1 LRLSSG
7 IKVGTIFDLV
17 IKTIPMKRILSITIF
32 LLLAASL
39 TAQTKNAENKNVTAT
54 LKSSS
59 RLFSVKDDMT
69 SVVIIIP
76 TGSTVK
82 VLDSD
87 STYMH
92 VTFEENEGYIF
103 SKTAIIDKTPVNI
116 AQMIQDQP
124 QTSAPQTTKEQP
136 LSRFSYLEKKYG
148 TTMATRLYSGKIWK
162 GMNSEMVKDSWGSA
176 QKINRTINGNTV
188 QEEWLYKTTWL
199 YFENNTLMDWGP
211 VKQ

>member
-1 LRLSSG
+1 M
-7 IKVGTIFDLV
+7 
-17 IKTIPMKRILSITIF
+17 IPMKKIFSIAIF
-32 LLLAASL
+32 FLFAVSVL
-39 TAQTKNAENKNVTAT
+39 AQTKSTEDKNVTAT

-69 SVVIIIP
+69 SVVVIIP

-82 VLDSD
+82 VLGSD

-103 SKTAIIDKTPVNI
+103 SKTATIDKTPVNI
-116 AQMIQDQP
+116 ARMIQSQP
-124 QTSAPQTTKEQP
+124 QPAAQQQVNEQP

-148 TTMATRLYSGKIWK
+148 TTMAARLYSGKIWK
-162 GMNSEMVKDSWGSA
+162 GMNSDMVKDSWGTA

-188 QEEWLYKTTWL
+188 QEEWFYKTTWL
-199 YFENNTLMDWGP
+199 YFENNTLKDWGP

>member
-1 LRLSSG
+1 
-7 IKVGTIFDLV
+7 
-17 IKTIPMKRILSITIF
+17 MKKILSTAISILF
-32 LLLAASL
+32 AVSVL
-39 TAQTKNAENKNVTAT
+39 AQTKNTEVKNITAT

-69 SVVIIIP
+69 SVVVIIP

-92 VTFEENEGYIF
+92 VTFEENEGFIF

-148 TTMATRLYSGKIWK
+148 NTMATRLYSGKIWK
-162 GMNSEMVKDSWGSA
+162 GMNSEMVKDSWGTA

-199 YFENNTLMDWGP
+199 YIENNTLVDWGP
-211 VKQ
+211 VK

>member
-1 LRLSSG
+1 
-7 IKVGTIFDLV
+7 
-17 IKTIPMKRILSITIF
+17 MKKILSVIISVLF
-32 LLLAASL
+32 IMSA
-39 TAQTKNAENKNVTAT
+39 TAQTNSTKNQNVTAT

-69 SVVIIIP
+69 SVVVIIP
-76 TGSTVK
+76 TGSTVR
-82 VLDSD
+82 VLDTD

-92 VTFEENEGYIF
+92 VTYEESEGYIF
-103 SKTAIIDKTPVNI
+103 SRTATIDKNPVNI
-116 AQMIQDQP
+116 AQMIQNQP
-124 QTSAPQTTKEQP
+124 QAAAPQTANEQP

-162 GMNSEMVKDSWGSA
+162 GMNSDMVKDSWGTA
-176 QKINRTINGNTV
+176 QKISRTINGNTV
-188 QEEWLYKTTWL
+188 QEEWRYKTTWL

>member
-1 LRLSSG
+1 
-7 IKVGTIFDLV
+7 
-17 IKTIPMKRILSITIF
+17 MKRILSISIF

-39 TAQTKNAENKNVTAT
+39 TAQNKNVTAT

-69 SVVIIIP
+69 SVVVIIP

-116 AQMIQDQP
+116 AQMIQNKP
-124 QTSAPQTTKEQP
+124 QSSAQQQTNEQP

-199 YFENNTLMDWGP
+199 YMENNTLLDWGP
-211 VKQ
+211 VK

>member
-1 LRLSSG
+1 M
-7 IKVGTIFDLV
+7 
-17 IKTIPMKRILSITIF
+17 IPMKKIFSIAIF
-32 LLLAASL
+32 FLFAVSVL
-39 TAQTKNAENKNVTAT
+39 AQTKSTEDKNVTAT

-69 SVVIIIP
+69 SVVVIIP

-82 VLDSD
+82 VLGSD

-103 SKTAIIDKTPVNI
+103 SKTATIDKSPVNI
-116 AQMIQDQP
+116 ARMIQSQP
-124 QTSAPQTTKEQP
+124 QPAAQQQVNEQP

-148 TTMATRLYSGKIWK
+148 TTMAARLYSGKIWK
-162 GMNSEMVKDSWGSA
+162 GMNSDMVKDSWGTA

-188 QEEWLYKTTWL
+188 QEEWFYKTTWL
-199 YFENNTLMDWGP
+199 YFENNTLKDWGP

>member
-1 LRLSSG
+1 M
-7 IKVGTIFDLV
+7 KKIF
-17 IKTIPMKRILSITIF
+17 SIAIF
-32 LLLAASL
+32 FLFAVSVL
-39 TAQTKNAENKNVTAT
+39 AQTKSTEDKNVTAT

-69 SVVIIIP
+69 SVVVIIP

-82 VLDSD
+82 VLGSD

-103 SKTAIIDKTPVNI
+103 SKTATIDKTPVNI
-116 AQMIQDQP
+116 ARMIQSQP
-124 QTSAPQTTKEQP
+124 QPAAQQQVNEQP

-148 TTMATRLYSGKIWK
+148 TTMAARLYSGKIWK
-162 GMNSEMVKDSWGSA
+162 GMNSDMVKDSWGTA

-188 QEEWLYKTTWL
+188 QEEWFYKTTWL
-199 YFENNTLMDWGP
+199 YFENNTLKDWGP

>member
-1 LRLSSG
+1 
-7 IKVGTIFDLV
+7 
-17 IKTIPMKRILSITIF
+17 MKKILSTAISILF
-32 LLLAASL
+32 AVSVL
-39 TAQTKNAENKNVTAT
+39 AQTKNTEVKNITAT

-69 SVVIIIP
+69 SVVVIIP

-92 VTFEENEGYIF
+92 VTFEENEGFIF

-162 GMNSEMVKDSWGSA
+162 GMNSEMVKDSWGTA

-199 YFENNTLMDWGP
+199 YIENNTLVDWGP
-211 VKQ
+211 VK

>member
-1 LRLSSG
+1 MK
-7 IKVGTIFDLV
+7 KVISAIAF
-17 IKTIPMKRILSITIF
+17 ILLI
-32 LLLAASL
+32 ASAP
-39 TAQTKNAENKNVTAT
+39 AQTNSTKNQNVTAT

-76 TGSTVK
+76 AGSTVK

-103 SKTAIIDKTPVNI
+103 SKTAMIDKNPVNI
-116 AQMIQDQP
+116 AQMIQKQSQP
-124 QTSAPQTTKEQP
+124 NSQQTYKEQP

-162 GMNSEMVKDSWGSA
+162 GMNSEMVKDSWGTA

>member
-1 LRLSSG
+1 M
-7 IKVGTIFDLV
+7 KKIF
-17 IKTIPMKRILSITIF
+17 SIAIF
-32 LLLAASL
+32 FLFAVSVL
-39 TAQTKNAENKNVTAT
+39 AQTKSTEDKNVTAT

-69 SVVIIIP
+69 SVVVIIP

-82 VLDSD
+82 VLGSD

-103 SKTAIIDKTPVNI
+103 SKTATIDKTPVNI
-116 AQMIQDQP
+116 ARMIQSQP
-124 QTSAPQTTKEQP
+124 QPAAQQQVNEQP

-148 TTMATRLYSGKIWK
+148 TTMAARLYSGKIWK
-162 GMNSEMVKDSWGSA
+162 GMNSNMVKDSWGTT

-188 QEEWLYKTTWL
+188 QEEWFYKTTWL
-199 YFENNTLMDWGP
+199 YFENNTLKDWGS

>member
-1 LRLSSG
+1 MSS
-7 IKVGTIFDLV
+7 
-17 IKTIPMKRILSITIF
+17 MKKILSVAIS
-32 LLLAASL
+32 LLFAVSVM
-39 TAQTKNAENKNVTAT
+39 AQTKNTEAKNTTAT

-69 SVVIIIP
+69 SVVVIIP

-116 AQMIQDQP
+116 AQMIQNQP
-124 QTSAPQTTKEQP
+124 QSSAPQTTKEQP

-162 GMNSEMVKDSWGSA
+162 GMNSEMVKDSWGTA

-199 YFENNTLMDWGP
+199 YMENNTLVDWGP
-211 VKQ
+211 VR

>member
-1 LRLSSG
+1 
-7 IKVGTIFDLV
+7 
-17 IKTIPMKRILSITIF
+17 MKKILSVTVFF
-32 LLLAASL
+32 LSILSAM
-39 TAQTKNAENKNVTAT
+39 AQTNSTKNQNITAT

-69 SVVIIIP
+69 SVVVIIP

-103 SKTAIIDKTPVNI
+103 SKTAIIDKNPVNI
-116 AQMIQDQP
+116 AQMIQNQP
-124 QTSAPQTTKEQP
+124 QPAVQQSVKEQP

-148 TTMATRLYSGKIWK
+148 TTMAARLYSGKIWK
-162 GMNSEMVKDSWGSA
+162 GMNSEMVKDSWGTA
-176 QKINRTINGNTV
+176 EKINREVSGNIIK
-188 QEEWLYKTTWL
+188 EEWLYKTTWL
-199 YFENNTLMDWGP
+199 YFENNTLIEWGP
-211 VKQ
+211 VNK